1 METKP
6 TFYRLPL
13 ICLAILTL
21 VTMPQSGWT
30 QDQLIRIWDGLAPG
44 ESSQSTGVALP
55 RRGNENP
62 PATRIKDI
70 TLATVEVFQPTSE
83 HRTGAAVI
91 ICPGGGFNYCVVDKE
106 GSEIAQRLNAA
117 GVTGIVLRYRTKT
130 GSEDTTLWKRP
141 LQDAQRAIRWTRHHA
156 EELQINPKQIGIMG
170 LSAGGQ
176 LAALSL
182 TRFDQ
187 PSYPARDAIDAHS
200 CRPDFGMLIYPWR
213 LVEQNSNQLI
223 SALTINEE
231 TPPAFLVHTH
241 DDSSTSLSS
250 VAFYTKLKTHKVSA
264 ELHLYETG
272 GHGYGLRP
280 VANSIIHTW
289 GDRAIDWLG
298 RRKLAFTAQDLE

>member
-1 METKP
+1 
-6 TFYRLPL
+6 
-13 ICLAILTL
+13 
-21 VTMPQSGWT
+21 
-30 QDQLIRIWDGLAPG
+30 
-44 ESSQSTGVALP
+44 
-55 RRGNENP
+55 
-62 PATRIKDI
+62 
-70 TLATVEVFQPTSE
+70 
-83 HRTGAAVI
+83 
-91 ICPGGGFNYCVVDKE
+91 
-106 GSEIAQRLNAA
+106 
-117 GVTGIVLRYRTKT
+117 
-130 GSEDTTLWKRP
+130 
-141 LQDAQRAIRWTRHHA
+141 
-156 EELQINPKQIGIMG
+156 MG